1 MRLNEGEL
9 EQVYRQ
15 GTSHS
20 PARTECLTADEIARI
35 ATAEVNEGERP
46 RISNHLM
53 DCSDCTEEYRLI
65 SPLKSWAASAASG
78 EAQPVARTTQSS
90 PVALRLG
97 TVHEARASWRRR
109 FFAAP
114 GPVSFAYAA
123 AACLLAVSLALVMWS
138 FSVRSQNQKT
148 AARLDAEITR
158 RDQQIASSNEALEQT
173 RRQLE
178 EANRRAE
185 PQDSSERLKQYES
198 EIAELRR
205 DVDELSRPQLNT
217 AIIDLEPQGATRG
230 ESAAK
235 VKLIELPASANLFTL
250 VLNVSGQPKAS
261 SYAVEITDQ
270 SKRVIWR
277 GQGLRK
283 SAYNTFTLSLSRRLL
298 PSGRYHITLY
308 TLGAKKDQ
316 VEDYA
321 VAVQY
326 K

>member
-9 EQVYRQ
+9 KQVYRQ
-15 GTSHS
+15 GTARAA
-20 PARTECLTADEIARI
+20 ARTECLTADEIARI
-35 ATAEVNEGERP
+35 ATAETNEGERV
-46 RISNHLM
+46 RTSNHLM
-53 DCSDCTEEYRLI
+53 ACSDCAEEYRLI
-65 SPLKSWAASAASG
+65 SPLKSWAASMAAG
-78 EAQPVARTTQSS
+78 ETQAVARTSQSD
-90 PVALRLG
+90 PIAPRLE
-97 TVHEARASWRRR
+97 TIHDARVSWRRR

-114 GPVSFAYAA
+114 GRVSFAYAA
-123 AACLLAVSLALVMWS
+123 AACLLVVSLALVMWS
-138 FSVRSQNQKT
+138 FSVRSQNRKM
-148 AARLDAEITR
+148 AERLDEEIAKQ
-158 RDQQIASSNEALEQT
+158 DQQMAASNEALEQT

-217 AIIDLEPQGATRG
+217 PIIDLEPQGATRG
-230 ESAAK
+230 ESTAN

-261 SYAVEITDQ
+261 SYAAEITDQ
-270 SKRVIWR
+270 NRRVIWR

-298 PSGRYHITLY
+298 PAGRYHLTIY
-308 TLGAKKDQ
+308 TLGAQKEQ

-321 VAVQY
+321 VHIQY

>member
-9 EQVYRQ
+9 KQIYRQ
-15 GTSHS
+15 GTARS
-20 PARTECLTADEIARI
+20 PVRTECLTADEIARI
-35 ATAEVNEGERP
+35 ATAEINEGERS

-53 DCSDCTEEYRLI
+53 ACSDCAEEYRLI
-65 SPLKSWAASAASG
+65 SPLKAWAGSAAAVEPQS
-78 EAQPVARTTQSS
+78 VARTSQSNPAAPS
-90 PVALRLG
+90 LKP
-97 TVHEARASWRRR
+97 VHEARASWRRR

-123 AACLLAVSLALVMWS
+123 AACLLVVSLALVMWS
-138 FSVRSQNQKT
+138 FSVRSQNQKM
-148 AARLDAEITR
+148 AARLDEEITK
-158 RDQQIASSNEALEQT
+158 RDQQMASSNEALEQT

-185 PQDSSERLKQYES
+185 PQDSSGRLKQYES

-217 AIIDLEPQGATRG
+217 PIIDLEPQGATRG
-230 ESAAK
+230 ESTAN

-261 SYAVEITDQ
+261 SYAAEITDQ
-270 SKRVIWR
+270 SRRVIWR

-283 SAYNTFTLSLSRRLL
+283 SVYNTFTLSLSRRLL
-298 PSGRYHITLY
+298 PAGRYHLTLY
-308 TLGAKKDQ
+308 TLGAQKEQ

-321 VAVQY
+321 LQVHY